1 MTLNLTIN
9 NSANVDTTATACDSL
24 MWHGLTYFSSGTY
37 FDSLQT
43 IDGCDSV
50 ITLNL
55 TINPSPTIDLGA
67 DTTLIC
73 AGTSE
78 TLDAGTGFSS
88 YLWSDGSTNQTLD
101 VTNAGT
107 YTVTGTDVN
116 GCFANDSVVVD
127 VLTVDIAQNDTTICE
142 GDSVVLLAAANSPY
156 LMGSGLYYSND
167 FESAIDAEWNKNTT
181 LNFNNSMLFG
191 NYGND
196 TASLS
201 LNSQALF
208 GQVRI
213 KFDLFIHDTWDGNE
227 GDFWK
232 LEINNQQFL
241 NYTFNNHSQSGK
253 EQSYPGIHPASNPSF
268 SGAYATNLPSFVNP
282 GSGPPS
288 VTTQYKID
296 TVVNINAQNLT
307 IDLMGVGLQPLFDES
322 WSIDNFELY
331 TSDNLTYNWSPSGE
345 TTSSITVQPTSTT
358 TYTVDVTSGT
368 TTCQDSV
375 TITVNPI
382 SSNHYRFNCL

>member
-1 MTLNLTIN
+1 MTLNLTINNSAIGDTTATACDSFDWYGNTYTSTGSYTETLQTVNGCDSVVTLNLTIN
-9 NSANVDTTATACDSL
+9 NSANVDTTATVCDSL

-167 FESAIDAEWNKNTT
+167 FESAIGAEWNKNTT
-181 LNFNNSMLFG
+181 LNFNNSTLFG

-227 GDFWK
+227 GDFWNLK
-232 LEINNQQFL
+232 INNQTL
-241 NYTFNNHSQSGK
+241 INYTFNNHSQSGK
-253 EQSYPGIHPASNPSF
+253 ESILSSKS
-268 SGAYATNLPSFVNP
+268 SGF
-282 GSGPPS
+282 
-288 VTTQYKID
+288 K
-296 TVVNINAQNLT
+296 
-307 IDLMGVGLQPLFDES
+307 
-322 WSIDNFELY
+322 
-331 TSDNLTYNWSPSGE
+331 
-345 TTSSITVQPTSTT
+345 
-358 TYTVDVTSGT
+358 
-368 TTCQDSV
+368 
-375 TITVNPI
+375 PI
-382 SSNHYRFNCL
+382 FFGCLCYQFAFFC